1 MPASAP
7 YFAHNEPHGRP
18 PYDENSTTVAEA
30 QAAQRAAETLVRVK
44 SEFLS
49 LAAHDLSQPVQS
61 LELVINAIGNALV
74 VPAECGSRMAEISRL
89 SAQANAAL
97 ARMRELVRM
106 LLEIARLESGT
117 ACVHAKPVS
126 VSEIFSYLERQFAPL
141 AGARALAFETES
153 SDHLIDTDPTLLRGM
168 LANLLANALRYT
180 QRGEVRLESAPAA
193 DGRLHLLVR
202 DTGIGIPQSEL
213 ASIFED
219 FRRLDEAERLTSEG
233 FGLGLGLVRRL
244 SSLLGFPVHVESA
257 VGRGSTFAI
266 EIPPAKVLCLA

>member
-1 MPASAP
+1 
-7 YFAHNEPHGRP
+7 
-18 PYDENSTTVAEA
+18 VIAEA
-30 QAAQRAAETLVRVK
+30 QDAQRAAEALVRLK

-61 LELVINAIGNALV
+61 LELVISAMGQAIAA
-74 VPAECGSRMAEISRL
+74 PIQCGAKLAEILRL
-89 SAQANAAL
+89 SAQASVAL

-117 ACVHAKPVS
+117 VRVHAEPVP
-126 VSEIFSYLERQFAPL
+126 VTEIFGYLEQQFTPL
-141 AGARALAFETES
+141 ARARSLAFETES
-153 SDHLIDTDPTLLRGM
+153 SDHLVETDPTLLRGM
-168 LANLLANALRYT
+168 LSNLLANALRYT
-180 QRGEVRLESAPAA
+180 QRGEVRLESALVG
-193 DGRLHLLVR
+193 DGRLRLLVR
-202 DTGIGIPQSEL
+202 DTGIGIPQNEL

-244 SSLLGFPVHVESA
+244 SGLLGLPVHVDSA

>member
-1 MPASAP
+1 
-7 YFAHNEPHGRP
+7 
-18 PYDENSTTVAEA
+18 VIAEA
-30 QAAQRAAETLVRVK
+30 QAAQHAAEALVRVK
-44 SEFLS
+44 SEFLC
-49 LAAHDLSQPVQS
+49 LAAHDISQPVQS
-61 LELVINAIGNALV
+61 LELVINAMGQALAA
-74 VPAECGSRMAEISRL
+74 PTECGSKLAEISRL
-89 SAQANAAL
+89 AAQANVAL

-117 ACVHAKPVS
+117 VRVHAEPVP
-126 VSEIFSYLERQFAPL
+126 VTEVFGYLERQFAPL
-141 AGARALAFETES
+141 ARARALAFETES
-153 SDHLIDTDPTLLRGM
+153 ADHLVETDPTLLRGM

-180 QRGEVRLESAPAA
+180 QRGEVRLASVPAG

-202 DTGIGIPQSEL
+202 DTGIGIPRSEL

-244 SSLLGFPVHVESA
+244 SGLLGLPVHVDSA
-257 VGRGSTFAI
+257 IGRGSTFAI